1 MADNIEAVAKKLYE
15 KARQSSVLLSEQLH
29 RFVKDPDPRY
39 EVFTKPLP
47 EWGELD
53 GTLKEIY
60 LIEARQIDTLCQ
72 KRIEQVF
79 EFLENEF
86 GYFDE
91 PNELAKIII
100 DDGGYYG
107 SEGRMKKYLKFRAKY
122 LAKIKEE

>member
-1 MADNIEAVAKKLYE
+1 MNNIEADQGRAQQVINLVFE
-15 KARQSSVLLSEQLH
+15 
-29 RFVKDPDPRY
+29 FTDRY
-39 EVFTKPLP
+39 ISPK
-47 EWGELD
+47 
-53 GTLKEIY
+53 
-60 LIEARQIDTLCQ
+60 EARQIDTLCQ